1 MNKTELIK
9 FYEDELNAS
18 VVEFQKVKK
27 KFPDFRKVKKND
39 MRYGELMD
47 RMFLIEDFIEQLKKL
62 ENKNK

>member
-27 KFPDFRKVKKND
+27 KLPDFRKVKKND

-47 RMFLIEDFIEQLKKL
+47 RMFLIEDFIKQLKKL
-62 ENKNK
+62 VNN